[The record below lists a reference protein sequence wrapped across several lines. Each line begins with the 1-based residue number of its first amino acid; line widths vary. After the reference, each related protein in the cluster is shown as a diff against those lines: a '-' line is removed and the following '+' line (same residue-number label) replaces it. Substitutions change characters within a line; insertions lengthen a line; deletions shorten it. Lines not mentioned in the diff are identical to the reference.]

1 MHKATV
7 RAGCYF
13 LSGFSIQQGLPFLTV
28 KIRIFLE
35 ELICQFTG
43 KCWKVSAELATRARS
58 HGPLGIPHASR
69 VWMPP
74 EGGSTARTGPT
85 AEISASFL
93 SSRTTLWS
101 GEEELKSKMLRAAE
115 YLWLLQKWDF
125 TACACIFFPPYFFNA
140 RVLQALNSSCPIT
153 EHPQRRQWEQKS
165 RKSNKRKSPNL
176 NPGNSGL
183 ARNTNKGSNCYNMQ
197 AWNQSLK
204 KHRNWEETKNH
215 STLKQNNKKKYP
227 ISD

>member
-13 LSGFSIQQGLPFLTV
+13 LSGSSIQQGLPFLTV

-74 EGGSTARTGPT
+74 EGGSTARIGPT

-125 TACACIFFPPYFFNA
+125 TACACIFFPPTFLMPGCYRLWTPA
-140 RVLQALNSSCPIT
+140 VQLLNTHKEGNENRKAEKGTKES
-153 EHPQRRQWEQKS
+153 HP
-165 RKSNKRKSPNL
+165 
-176 NPGNSGL
+176 
-183 ARNTNKGSNCYNMQ
+183 T
-197 AWNQSLK
+197 
-204 KHRNWEETKNH
+204 
-215 STLKQNNKKKYP
+215 
-227 ISD
+227 